1 MHWVQDFV
9 EGVSPLK
16 SMHLGGV
23 SLEGISKLFK
33 QYIDILIMAIPDPG
47 GDPKVHTLDKG
58 TGSPCENY

>member
-1 MHWVQDFV
+1 
-9 EGVSPLK
+9 
-16 SMHLGGV
+16 MHLGGV

-47 GDPKVHTLDKG
+47 GDPEVHTLDKG